1 MSKSTSIFSALI
13 CTFIWGTTFIA
24 QDTGMK
30 VIGPYV
36 FNGVRFF
43 VGFLALVP
51 FYLLLEKK
59 NTYKVLSKNK
69 KKFINLSILIGL
81 FLFLGTV
88 FQQVALLYTDVANA
102 AFFTI
107 FYVPMVPIIVFFL
120 YKKNI
125 HWSVWLSVVLCV
137 IGGYLLTNFNDATVR
152 LGDTLV
158 ILGAVFWSLHIIF
171 IGKIIEEFN
180 APILIGLIQTI
191 IVSFF
196 SIILAL
202 IFEDIVLKNILEQKT
217 QILYAGILSGG
228 IAFVLQIYAQKNIS
242 PAPAAIIFS
251 LEGVFATIAAW
262 IILSQILNLNNILGC
277 IFILVGVLIS
287 QLLPEINVL
296 RINNNKKY

>member
-1 MSKSTSIFSALI
+1 MSKSLSIFSALI

-30 VIGPYV
+30 FIGPYV

-43 VGFLALVP
+43 VGFLALFP

-59 NTYKVLSKNK
+59 NTYKVISKNK
-69 KKFINLSILIGL
+69 TKFFYLSILIGL
-81 FLFLGTV
+81 FLFFATA

-120 YKKNI
+120 FKKNI
-125 HWSVWLSVVLCV
+125 HWSVWPSVILCV
-137 IGGYLLTNFNDATVR
+137 IGGYLLTNFHDATVR

-158 ILGAVFWSLHIIF
+158 VIGAIFWSLHIIF

-180 APILIGLIQTI
+180 APILIGLIQTM
-191 IVSFF
+191 IVSVC

-202 IFEDIVLKNILEQKT
+202 LFEDFILKNILDQKI

-228 IAFVLQIYAQKNIS
+228 IAFVFQIYAQKNIS

-262 IILSQILNLNNILGC
+262 IILNQILNINNILGC
-277 IFILVGVLIS
+277 SFILVGVLIS
-287 QLLPEINVL
+287 QLLPEISVS
-296 RINNNKKY
+296 KHKQ